1 MASTKTL
8 AISSLGESVSLKN
21 GFASSQRGATRM
33 SGRSAGST
41 STCGVYDDEVRVPI
55 IGVAFES
62 KGDRAHER
70 RRRTTLSMD
79 LSHGVAG

>member
-41 STCGVYDDEVRVPI
+41 LTCGVYDDEVRVPI
-55 IGVAFES
+55 MGVAFES
-62 KGDRAHER
+62 GWTWHRGGAEQ
-70 RRRTTLSMD
+70 TLLMN
-79 LSHGVAG
+79 LPAWQLG

>member
-33 SGRSAGST
+33 SGRSAGAT

-55 IGVAFES
+55 IGAAFES

-70 RRRTTLSMD
+70 RGTTLPMD

>member
-8 AISSLGESVSLKN
+8 AISSLGESISVKN
-21 GFASSQRGATRM
+21 GSASSQRGATRM
-33 SGRSAGST
+33 SGRSAGAT

-62 KGDRAHER
+62 EGDRAHER
-70 RRRTTLSMD
+70 RGTTLSMY

>member
-1 MASTKTL
+1 MSSVMDICSGRPPAARMASTKTL

-33 SGRSAGST
+33 SGRSAGAT

-55 IGVAFES
+55 IGITFEF
-62 KGDRAHER
+62 R
-70 RRRTTLSMD
+70 
-79 LSHGVAG
+79 